1 MTYRVKGIKEKTP
14 DNWIEISPALAAERK
29 IETGNWVELTSRRG
43 RVKVRALVT
52 DRVQGHELYMPMNS
66 SENAVNRLT
75 SSVTDR
81 ATHTPAYKETAVK
94 LKVLGEHGEPPLPR
108 NNFRFGHPT
117 PQNGVEVERK
127 WKRPGYYLPGTRNG
141 ALEKL
146 RKLPS
151 PAASRT
157 SRNGEHSPPPPPLR
171 SGATGARPASEPVE
185 GTGEPGQTNGKP
197 NGKNV

>member
-1 MTYRVKGIKEKTP
+1 
-14 DNWIEISPALAAERK
+14 
-29 IETGNWVELTSRRG
+29 
-43 RVKVRALVT
+43 
-52 DRVQGHELYMPMNS
+52 
-66 SENAVNRLT
+66 
-75 SSVTDR
+75 VTDR

-108 NNFRFGHPT
+108 NNFRFGHPA

-127 WKRPGYYLPGTRNG
+127 WKRPDYYLPGTSNG

-157 SRNGEHSPPPPPLR
+157 SRNGEHLSPLPPLS
-171 SGATGARPASEPVE
+171 SGVTGARPASESVE
-185 GTGEPGQTNGKP
+185 GTGEPGQTNVKP
-197 NGKNV
+197 NGKNNV

>member
-1 MTYRVKGIKEKTP
+1 
-14 DNWIEISPALAAERK
+14 
-29 IETGNWVELTSRRG
+29 
-43 RVKVRALVT
+43 
-52 DRVQGHELYMPMNS
+52 
-66 SENAVNRLT
+66 VNRLT

-117 PQNGVEVERK
+117 PQNGVEIERK
-127 WKRPGYYLPGTRNG
+127 WKRPDYHLPGTSNG

-151 PAASRT
+151 LAGSRT
-157 SRNGEHSPPPPPLR
+157 SGNGEHLSPLPPLS
-171 SGATGARPASEPVE
+171 SGATGARPASASVE
-185 GTGEPGQTNGKP
+185 ATGEPGQTNVKP
-197 NGKNV
+197 NGKNNV